1 MNRVADVIRDD
12 IKVMTAYQVVDLPE
26 GFIKLDAMECPHHPF
41 AGYESLLSEWADIVK
56 EVPIHLYP
64 HTAKSGIYEELREV
78 FGIPDKAEIV
88 LGNGSDELIQFLTML
103 VAKPNAR
110 VLGIEPSFVMYRHN
124 AALYGME
131 YVGVPLNPDF
141 SLNLPAVL
149 SAIEQHQPS
158 LIFYCLSQ

>member
-12 IKVMTAYQVVDLPE
+12 IKVMTAYQVADLPE

-56 EVPIHLYP
+56 EAPIHLYP

-78 FGIPDKAEIV
+78 FGIPGKAEIA

-103 VAKPNAR
+103 VAKPNAC

-124 AALYGME
+124 AALYGMK

-141 SLNLPAVL
+141 TLNLSAVL
-149 SAIEQHQPS
+149 SEIEQIGRAHV
-158 LIFYCLSQ
+158 